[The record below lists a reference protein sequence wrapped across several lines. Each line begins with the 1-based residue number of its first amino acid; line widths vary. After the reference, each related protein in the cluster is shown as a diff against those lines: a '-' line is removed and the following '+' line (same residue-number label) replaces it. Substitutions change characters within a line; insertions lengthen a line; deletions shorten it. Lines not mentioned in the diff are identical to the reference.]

1 MDWTWRVRGLI
12 DRLCGGVGMRRG
24 RRHPE
29 EVRSGDA
36 LDFWRVETVEPG
48 RMIRL
53 RAEMIVPGRAW
64 LEFQAVHQSH
74 AKTLLTQTAFF
85 EPRGLFG
92 LAYWYVLYAVHSL
105 IFSGLIRRLAEQ
117 AMSIS
122 SARPSNEP
130 SVNGTSSACENQNKS
145 WE

>member
-1 MDWTWRVRGLI
+1 
-12 DRLCGGVGMRRG
+12 MRRG

-29 EVRSGDA
+29 EVRAGDA

-53 RAEMIVPGRAW
+53 RA
-64 LEFQAVHQSH
+64 
-74 AKTLLTQTAFF
+74 KTLLTQTAFF
-85 EPRGLFG
+85 EPWGLFG
-92 LAYWYVLYAVHSL
+92 LAYWYVLYVHSL
-105 IFSGLIRRLAEQ
+105 ILSGLIRRLAEQ

-130 SVNGTSSACENQNKS
+130 SAMAPLLLAKPEQILGVNCKGLS
-145 WE
+145 